1 MIAIIEL
8 LAVIIVYKDILFE
21 DDNVIDAC
29 NLAFFK
35 EPSETKINLLCRD
48 TCNLCNIC
56 YWETILSFS
65 DSLIY
70 ITCSEADIVF
80 GNVDC

>member
-35 EPSETKINLLCRD
+35 EPSETTCVLYALERELL
-48 TCNLCNIC
+48 L
-56 YWETILSFS
+56 FS
-65 DSLIY
+65 P
-70 ITCSEADIVF
+70 T
-80 GNVDC
+80 G